1 MQTMISIIA
10 AVAANNVIGSQNDLP
25 WSLPED
31 LKRFKKLTTGH
42 TVIMGRRTYESIVAR
57 LGKPLPNRKN
67 IVITRNKNYQ
77 VLEGV
82 TVASSLDEALGEN
95 GNNDDRDKKI
105 FIIGGEQ
112 VFKEGINKAETM
124 YITEVKN
131 SYEGDTYFP
140 EIDKNK
146 WNREI
151 EVETLEYAF
160 VVYYRKL

>member
-1 MQTMISIIA
+1 MISIIA

-25 WSLPED
+25 WYLPED

>member
-1 MQTMISIIA
+1 M
-10 AVAANNVIGSQNDLP
+10 
-25 WSLPED
+25 
-31 LKRFKKLTTGH
+31 
-42 TVIMGRRTYESIVAR
+42 
-57 LGKPLPNRKN
+57 PNRKN